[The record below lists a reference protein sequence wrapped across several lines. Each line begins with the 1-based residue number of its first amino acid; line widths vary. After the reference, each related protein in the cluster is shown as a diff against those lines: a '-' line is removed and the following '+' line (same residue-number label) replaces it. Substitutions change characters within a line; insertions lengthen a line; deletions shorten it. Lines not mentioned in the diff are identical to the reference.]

1 MDLEKIRNEV
11 GAEIKKLQR
20 VFEALGGIT
29 VRAIQAKP
37 RRKLSKAARAKI
49 AEAQR
54 ARWAK
59 VRAKAPKRKYKKGT
73 HWTQKP
79 ENKAKPRLV
88 QKARKAA

>member
-29 VRAIQAKP
+29 VRGIQAKP
-37 RRKLSKAARAKI
+37 RRKLSKAARAKT

-54 ARWAK
+54 APGLRCG
-59 VRAKAPKRKYKKGT
+59 RKRLSANTRKGLT
-73 HWTQKP
+73 G
-79 ENKAKPRLV
+79 PRSP
-88 QKARKAA
+88 RTR